1 MPFTIK
7 RVYDAASADD
17 GIRVLVDRLWP
28 RGMTKVRARIDH
40 WMKDIAPSPGL
51 RTWFGHRPERFEEF
65 GRRYVNELAD
75 NPLVAELRELGKGQ
89 PVTLVYGARDPEINH
104 ARVLVSVLKGKASR
118 PRPKKKVTASGGTR
132 RPRRRGSASKTS
144 MPGSREKLR
153 SRV

>member
-1 MPFTIK
+1 MPFAIK
-7 RVYDAASADD
+7 RVYDAASAGD

-65 GRRYVNELAD
+65 GRRYVSELAD
-75 NPLVAELRELGKGQ
+75 NPLVAELHALGKGQ

-104 ARVLVSVLKGKASR
+104 ARVLLSVLKGKASR
-118 PRPKKKVTASGGTR
+118 PRPKKRVTASSATR
-132 RPRRRGSASKTS
+132 GPRRKGSASKTP
-144 MPGSREKLR
+144 MPG
-153 SRV
+153 